1 MPQVKQRATQRL
13 PFFRGSYPLLYFAIL
28 VIMVVVSL
36 TRYHLLIKDIVAEA
50 TEDRALQLE
59 LLGAY
64 VPDKLLR
71 KSLVA
76 HGTEIQDSLDEE
88 LDRHRGVQSL
98 QWEFDGRSYTSD
110 RPGTASAQVPRWFA
124 ELATLAPLQQE
135 FEALSPQ
142 GSKARLTV
150 RMRGDTTLHKS
161 WVTVMRQIPVSLLI
175 IVTVFTLLS
184 LLLRVNSRLL

>member
-1 MPQVKQRATQRL
+1 MPQVRQRATQRL

-59 LLGAY
+59 LLGVY
-64 VPDKLLR
+64 VPDNLLR
-71 KSLVA
+71 KSLVS

-88 LDRHRGVQSL
+88 LGRHRGVQSL

-110 RPGTASAQVPRWFA
+110 RSGTVERASPPLVCRARQPCAVAARVQGPLLPRQQGPLDGPDA
-124 ELATLAPLQQE
+124 RATPPCKRA
-135 FEALSPQ
+135 
-142 GSKARLTV
+142 GSL
-150 RMRGDTTLHKS
+150 
-161 WVTVMRQIPVSLLI
+161 
-175 IVTVFTLLS
+175 
-184 LLLRVNSRLL
+184 